1 MEHKNTFE
9 ILKENYKVVLR
20 LFRYSRGFRKSYI
33 AALIINAFTMIR
45 FSFVIGFSVQ
55 WVTDSA
61 INRNWEEFEKAAWF
75 AVIAFVINS
84 ILYFFEGYLMQTRVE
99 MIVTKVKSELLDK
112 VMHISSEYHDSKHS
126 GELQSRLTNDLA
138 AVSNAISFTLVD
150 PINFMVLGIV
160 NLILIALISLKM
172 AFICIILVIS
182 IIILNFVFL
191 KRIQQSSSKIQS
203 TISAATER
211 FSDIINGISIIK
223 IFNLQNWIYNRY
235 DNESKKILFWQSKLI
250 NASSIQKSM
259 NGMVEN
265 MCNVGVIG
273 IGALLLAQG
282 DFTPGAL
289 LAIFRYVSKLVFAF
303 TGFGWVLSEI
313 SKSMVGA
320 SRVMEILDLPEED
333 LNGSD
338 IKPDYSKND
347 VLEFKDVTF
356 TYGNEA
362 KVIVSFSAQIKKGEK
377 VAIVGPSGQGRQLF
391 SN

>member
-1 MEHKNTFE
+1 
-9 ILKENYKVVLR
+9 
-20 LFRYSRGFRKSYI
+20 
-33 AALIINAFTMIR
+33 
-45 FSFVIGFSVQ
+45 
-55 WVTDSA
+55 
-61 INRNWEEFEKAAWF
+61 
-75 AVIAFVINS
+75 
-84 ILYFFEGYLMQTRVE
+84 
-99 MIVTKVKSELLDK
+99 
-112 VMHISSEYHDSKHS
+112 
-126 GELQSRLTNDLA
+126 
-138 AVSNAISFTLVD
+138 
-150 PINFMVLGIV
+150 
-160 NLILIALISLKM
+160 
-172 AFICIILVIS
+172 
-182 IIILNFVFL
+182 
-191 KRIQQSSSKIQS
+191 
-203 TISAATER
+203 
-211 FSDIINGISIIK
+211 
-223 IFNLQNWIYNRY
+223 
-235 DNESKKILFWQSKLI
+235 
-250 NASSIQKSM
+250 M

-377 VAIVGPSGQGRQLF
+377 VAIVGPSGAGKTTIFKLTMGF
-391 SN
+391 IPY